1 MDPVTQTLGDDGVL
15 LIALNRPDR
24 RNAIDDAMTE
34 ALRAAFERAAS
45 DAAVRAV
52 ILTGEGKAFS
62 AGGDLSR
69 FERDWDPRE
78 FRHESHKLT
87 QLISAVER
95 LEKPTVAAINGVAT
109 GAGTQ
114 LALVCDVRLMAPG
127 ARFVYREGRLGII
140 PSHGGVTRLVKLIGL
155 ARARD
160 VILGGEEV
168 SAEAALAHGLV
179 TALADDVVAAA
190 RERVAL
196 MLERSPQAYA
206 AAKRLLWLAAK
217 RGPGERD
224 GRRGARAE
232 RAHRHARAQGGGMA
246 TIIELDG
253 KAPQIAADA
262 YVAPTAVLIG
272 DVTVAAGASIWF
284 GAVLRGDNSA
294 IVIGEGSNVQ
304 DNCVIHCAEDL
315 PTIVGAN
322 VTIGHMA
329 MLEGCEIEDGTL
341 IGMGAIVLQ
350 RARVGSGSLVAAG
363 AVVGEGVEIPPG
375 VLAAGVPARVKKEIA
390 GESQRWVQTAALEY
404 QSKRLRY
411 QAIT

>member
-1 MDPVTQTLGDDGVL
+1 VDLVTQTLGDDGVL

-45 DAAVRAV
+45 EAAVRAV

-78 FRHESHKLT
+78 FRHDSHKLT

-168 SAEAALAHGLV
+168 SAQAALAHGLV

-206 AAKRLLWLAAK
+206 AAKRLLWLAASVDLES
-217 RGPGERD
+217 GMV
-224 GRRGARAE
+224 AE
-232 RAHRHARAQGGGMA
+232 GLAQSA
-246 TIIELDG
+246 
-253 KAPQIAADA
+253 
-262 YVAPTAVLIG
+262 LIG
-272 DVTVAAGASIWF
+272 TPEHKE
-284 GAVLRGDNSA
+284 AVWRRS
-294 IVIGEGSNVQ
+294 S
-304 DNCVIHCAEDL
+304 
-315 PTIVGAN
+315 
-322 VTIGHMA
+322 
-329 MLEGCEIEDGTL
+329 
-341 IGMGAIVLQ
+341 
-350 RARVGSGSLVAAG
+350 S
-363 AVVGEGVEIPPG
+363 
-375 VLAAGVPARVKKEIA
+375 
-390 GESQRWVQTAALEY
+390 
-404 QSKRLRY
+404 
-411 QAIT
+411 